1 MTIFFSAFK
10 SLNLLQSVTS
20 TVNQV
25 CRKLKIDEKT
35 FKNVKTGR
43 VIPCSVHAVKNG
55 RRKMEDRHVLIHDLN
70 AIYCD
75 NQVRKTSAAVIF
87 IIFNFS
93 FIVLLNIVRYE
104 LRLHISNR
112 DCTQCDNFISK
123 YATFLI
129 VIKHK
134 SKFRLLTHSLTR
146 KKQLIIF

>member
-1 MTIFFSAFK
+1 MKNCCYQGLSQKRPFLLISAFK

-35 FKNVKTGR
+35 FKSVKSGR

-75 NQVRKTSAAVIF
+75 NQVSIMNILPYDHTS
-87 IIFNFS
+87 
-93 FIVLLNIVRYE
+93 LLT
-104 LRLHISNR
+104 L
-112 DCTQCDNFISK
+112 
-123 YATFLI
+123 
-129 VIKHK
+129 K
-134 SKFRLLTHSLTR
+134 SKKVPICKFEDCHHRVY
-146 KKQLIIF
+146 

>member
-1 MTIFFSAFK
+1 MSDIILVFRIVIWLDMLSWKKLQSQTVKVQFKMAIATSQIKNYHEKLLHQGLWLDKKNSSFISAFK

-35 FKNVKTGR
+35 FKSVKSGR

-75 NQVRKTSAAVIF
+75 NQVSINLW
-87 IIFNFS
+87 I
-93 FIVLLNIVRYE
+93 LLNI
-104 LRLHISNR
+104 N
-112 DCTQCDNFISK
+112 
-123 YATFLI
+123 
-129 VIKHK
+129 
-134 SKFRLLTHSLTR
+134 
-146 KKQLIIF
+146 

>member
-1 MTIFFSAFK
+1 MKNCCYQGLSQKRPFLLISAFK

-35 FKNVKTGR
+35 FKSVKSGR

-75 NQVRKTSAAVIF
+75 NQVSIMNIPNTFEIT
-87 IIFNFS
+87 IYLNDETL
-93 FIVLLNIVRYE
+93 VLTL
-104 LRLHISNR
+104 
-112 DCTQCDNFISK
+112 
-123 YATFLI
+123 
-129 VIKHK
+129 K
-134 SKFRLLTHSLTR
+134 SKKVPICEFEDCHRR
-146 KKQLIIF
+146 VY

>member
-75 NQVRKTSAAVIF
+75 NQVRKTSAAVII

-104 LRLHISNR
+104 LRLHISNVIAHR
-112 DCTQCDNFISK
+112 VIILHQK
-123 YATFLI
+123 YATSKL
-129 VIKHK
+129 KHK
-134 SKFRLLTHSLTR
+134 SKFRLFTHSLTR
-146 KKQLIIF
+146 KKNN